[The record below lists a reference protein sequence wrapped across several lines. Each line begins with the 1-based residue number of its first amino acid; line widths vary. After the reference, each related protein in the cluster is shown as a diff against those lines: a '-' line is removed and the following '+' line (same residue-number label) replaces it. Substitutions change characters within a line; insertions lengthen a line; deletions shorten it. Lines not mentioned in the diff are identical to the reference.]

1 MRSTFDDILAFA
13 IEKEKEAV
21 ELYKKMSEFAEK
33 SHIKAMF
40 EDFSKEEL
48 NHVKILE
55 ELDIDN
61 LKGRPSGKVTDLK
74 ISNYLVDI
82 EFKEGMNYQDSL
94 IFAMKREETSVKL
107 YKDMLANAQDA
118 KLKALLEFMVDEE
131 AKHKLRLETEY
142 DDNVFV
148 EG

>member
-107 YKDMLANAQDA
+107 SKDMLANAQDA

>member
-1 MRSTFDDILAFA
+1 MRSKFDDILAFA

-21 ELYKKMSEFAEK
+21 ELYKKMSELAEK
-33 SHIKAMF
+33 PHIKAMF
-40 EDFSKEEL
+40 GDFSKEEL
-48 NHVKILE
+48 NHVRILE

-61 LKGRPSGKVTDLK
+61 LKGHPSGKVTDLK

-107 YKDMLANAQDA
+107 YEDMLANAQDTR
-118 KLKALLEFMVDEE
+118 LKTLLEFMVNEE

-148 EG
+148 EC